1 MVAVE
6 NYINKRYD
14 RWLDYAVYH
23 CTHAG
28 MQDEANDV
36 LNEVLL
42 SLVRKEKAELDRL
55 LTSKQ
60 NGYTELDFF
69 VLRMIKL
76 NATSDTSPYRSKYR
90 NKVLLDA
97 NKDYMSLK
105 IIDEPY
111 MEIDFPAISLWQF
124 KLIRFILRNIEVSR
138 FDKAVFEY
146 RFISNEMFTSLDFN
160 KYKKLCASYNRTLDI
175 INAILLEMGLI
186 KPFKKDRKCSKPER
200 IRINGVVRNFMDK
213 IDKQLLERIKKYNVM
228 EDEELDLEKE
238 EFNNEGEN
246 QENDPT
252 KDWSVKDFVDAFNR
266 DTAKEPGWASL
277 ELE

>member
-1 MVAVE
+1 MITVAQ
-6 NYINKRYD
+6 YINKRYD

-23 CTHAG
+23 CAHAG
-28 MQDEANDV
+28 MTDEANDV
-36 LNEVLL
+36 LNEVLYSVLKKDPSELTRLL
-42 SLVRKEKAELDRL
+42 SLKK
-55 LTSKQ
+55 

-90 NKVLLDA
+90 NKLLYDV
-97 NKDYMSLK
+97 NKDYMDVK

-111 MEIDFPAISLWQF
+111 VNIDNPALMVWRTR
-124 KLIRFILRNIEVSR
+124 LIRFIIKHIEVPQ

-146 RFISNEMFTSLDFN
+146 RFISNEMFSSLDLN
-160 KYKKLCASYNRTLDI
+160 LKALYCCYNRTLDI

-186 KPFKKDRKCSKPER
+186 KPFKKERKCSKPER

-266 DTAKEPGWASL
+266 DTAKEPGCASL

>member
-146 RFISNEMFTSLDFN
+146 RFIKDRQFSELNWNIKQL
-160 KYKKLCASYNRTLDI
+160 YISYNKVHGI
-175 INAILLEMGLI
+175 IRKILLDLGI
-186 KPFKKDRKCSKPER
+186 AKPLAQEKSYSKAEKLS
-200 IRINGVVRNFMDK
+200 INKAARSFLNK
-213 IDKQLLERIKKYNVM
+213 IDKQLLEKIKKYNVM
-228 EDEELDLEKE
+228 EDDELELE
-238 EFNNEGEN
+238 NLHNDEGER
-246 QENDPT
+246 DDLT
-252 KDWSVKDFVDAFNR
+252 KDWSEQDFIDAFNR
-266 DTAKEPGWASL
+266 DTAKEPGCATL